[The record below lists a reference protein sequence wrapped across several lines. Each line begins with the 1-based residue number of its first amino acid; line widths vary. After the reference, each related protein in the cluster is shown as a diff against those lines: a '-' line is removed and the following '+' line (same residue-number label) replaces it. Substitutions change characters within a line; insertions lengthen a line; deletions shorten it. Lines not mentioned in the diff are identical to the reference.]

1 MEFSHISTSL
11 GRQERGLY
19 QLATFSMGTRFPSHR
34 NQEINGS
41 AGVEIPP
48 LVRAVLVSQTG
59 FNKALGFGRGTLEM
73 PLAKGLPGG
82 LSFQKESH
90 TAQLWPEQPQSHP
103 GLALPPLTVLSKQS
117 SAAQNKSLKLT
128 CRETVQATGG
138 REQEPAGLRSN
149 PKKGDHCGPGTESP
163 TPEASLTNTGCLF
176 SGLQILAS
184 SFYSQQ
190 RSLDKRQPPH
200 NVGGRD

>member
-1 MEFSHISTSL
+1 
-11 GRQERGLY
+11 
-19 QLATFSMGTRFPSHR
+19 MGTGFPSHR
-34 NQEINGS
+34 NQEIKGR

-48 LVRAVLVSQTG
+48 LVRAVLVCQTG

-73 PLAKGLPGG
+73 PLAKGPPGG
-82 LSFQKESH
+82 LSFQKEPH
-90 TAQLWPEQPQSHP
+90 TAQRQPEQPRSHP

-128 CRETVQATGG
+128 CRGQVQVIGG

-149 PKKGDHCGPGTESP
+149 LKRGDHCGPGTESP

-176 SGLQILAS
+176 SGLQILSS

-190 RSLDKRQPPH
+190 RSLYKRQPPYK
-200 NVGGRD
+200 VGGRD